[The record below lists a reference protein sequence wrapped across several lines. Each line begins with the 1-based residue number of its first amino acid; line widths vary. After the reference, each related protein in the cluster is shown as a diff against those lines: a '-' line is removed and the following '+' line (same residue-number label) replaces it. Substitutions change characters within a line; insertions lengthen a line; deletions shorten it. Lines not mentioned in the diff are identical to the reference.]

1 MRLRPKRLHILLL
14 KSFAGPFAIT
24 FLIVIFIMIMQFLF
38 KYIDELVGKG
48 LEFSIVSEFVLY
60 LTASMVPMALPL
72 AILMAA
78 LMTFGNL
85 GEYYELTAMKSSG
98 ISLVRIMLPLII
110 LIVFMSI
117 GAFAFSNY
125 VLPVANLKLRSLLY
139 DIRRKRP
146 TFNIVEGIFYN
157 GIEGFSMRIDKR
169 DPNTNMLYGIRIYDH
184 TERKGNNIVTV
195 ADSGFMKVSDDDTY
209 LIFTMYNGR
218 SYNEIESDRKN
229 RQGFTFPHRR
239 DFFQEQSLLIEL
251 TGFGLDRTDESLFK
265 SNYSMMSL
273 AMLEHYE
280 DSFKTEINKIYKG
293 IEESLTTRTYY
304 NYRRPPPKLNR
315 DRLQAR
321 DPIMRRGNTDSLIN
335 ESLEQIRPQTIE
347 TASSQT
353 PASMNIHRLNMDSLI
368 NELPERN
375 REQFIETALSQ
386 ARASMNFI
394 STSGSNS
401 SSKVVRLRKYQIEK
415 HRKFTLTIA
424 CLIFFFIGAPLGAI
438 IRKGGLGMPAVI
450 SVLFFLAWYI
460 LSMSGEQFARDSA
473 LTPFLGMW
481 LSSAILLPIGI
492 WLTYKSMTDSALLN
506 METYSTILRKVLRR
520 IRYIL
525 IKLELSR

>member
-14 KSFAGPFAIT
+14 KSFAGPFALT
-24 FLIVIFIMIMQFLF
+24 FVIVIFIMVMQFLF

-48 LEFSIVSEFVLY
+48 LEFPVVSEFVLY

-98 ISLVRIMLPLII
+98 ISLIRIMLPLII
-110 LIVFMSI
+110 LLVFISI

-146 TFNIVEGIFYN
+146 AFNIVEGIFYN
-157 GIEGFSMRIDKR
+157 GIEGYSMRIDRK
-169 DPNTNMLYGIRIYDH
+169 DPNTNMMYGIRIYDH
-184 TERKGNNIVTV
+184 TDRKGNNLVTV

-209 LIFTMYNGR
+209 LIFTMFSGR

-280 DSFKTEINKIYKG
+280 DSFKTEINKIHNGLK
-293 IEESLTTRTYY
+293 ESLTTRTYY
-304 NYRRPPPKLNR
+304 NYRRPPPGGIR
-315 DRLQAR
+315 DQSPVRRPPHLRR
-321 DPIMRRGNTDSLIN
+321 DVDSLIMN
-335 ESLEQIRPQTIE
+335 LQGQRPSQNTDTI
-347 TASSQT
+347 
-353 PASMNIHRLNMDSLI
+353 NIHKLNLDSMI
-368 NELPERN
+368 NVLHERN
-375 REQFIETALSQ
+375 QAQTIETALSQ
-386 ARASMNFI
+386 ARASMNYI
-394 STSGSNS
+394 STSENNS
-401 SSKVVRLRKYQIEK
+401 SAKITRLRKYQIEI
-415 HRKFTLTIA
+415 HRKFTLSFA

-450 SVLFFLAWYI
+450 SVFFFLAWYI

-473 LTPFLGMW
+473 LTPFVGMW

-492 WLTYKSMTDSALLN
+492 WLTYKSMTDSPLLN
-506 METYSTILRKVLRR
+506 IETYSILLRKILRR
-520 IRYIL
+520 IRYIR
-525 IKLELSR
+525 IKLGLPV